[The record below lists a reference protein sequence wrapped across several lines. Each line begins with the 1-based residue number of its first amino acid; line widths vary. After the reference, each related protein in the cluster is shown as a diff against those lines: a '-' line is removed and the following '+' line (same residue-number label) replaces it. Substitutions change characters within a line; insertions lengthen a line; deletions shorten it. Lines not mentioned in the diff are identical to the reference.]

1 MLWFEGILFLAERL
15 LVAPT
20 SPTEQ
25 VAFYVHL
32 TTSLPSP
39 GANQIIKFDHVMV
52 NIGNGYHNNTGVFIV
67 PTSGV
72 YVFSWSIWLKGG
84 SVHSA
89 EFVVNNETHGKVY
102 LDSSHLDGHVSAG
115 SIARLQAG
123 DDVYMRVK
131 AGVCHNRGAILSD
144 VCGWSSFMGWKISSL
159 WENWHVKRVT
169 CLKVS
174 LKKTPNLYKEE

>member
-20 SPTEQ
+20 SPTEP

-72 YVFSWSIWLKGG
+72 YVFSWSIRLKGG

-89 EFVVNNETHGKVY
+89 ELVVNNETHGKVY
-102 LDSSHLDGHVSAG
+102 LDASHLDGHVSAG

-131 AGVCHNRGAILSD
+131 AGVCHNRGAIFSD

-159 WENWHVKRVT
+159 
-169 CLKVS
+169 
-174 LKKTPNLYKEE
+174 